1 MDIPERII
9 DELVFIA
16 GYGSQDGQ
24 WMPVKKY
31 LLLSIPSEMRKM
43 FSTRDPKTKKQSL
56 NEFEKVVIDIYE
68 DLTGIGLRLYEDE

>member
-1 MDIPERII
+1 MDIPERVVE
-9 DELVFIA
+9 ELKFIA
-16 GYGSQDGQ
+16 HHGQRDGQ

-31 LLLSIPSEMRKM
+31 LLLAIPSEMRKM

-68 DLTGIGLRLYEDE
+68 DITGIRLRLPENE